1 MLDWQNLYESS
12 VNSLQSDDEV
22 SRSVPHQPFFLNRPP
37 SLEKPLGRHLLP
49 VIVADEHAR
58 HLSS

>member
-22 SRSVPHQPFFLNRPP
+22 SRPVAHQPFFLNRQP
-37 SLEKPLGRHLLP
+37 SVEKVLRKHFSL
-49 VIVADEHAR
+49 HR
-58 HLSS
+58 CR